1 MIDRADP
8 GDLLTPI
15 SPALR
20 IHIFVARVSDEL
32 IDRER
37 RCGRLLVSGE
47 IPVVPCNTHEEGA
60 ELRLRRIAEIGLVLR
75 DFSPLNRLL
84 ERGTAVDFAPPSR
97 PPIARSYARI
107 AGSFCGHIPQPK
119 FFITMPKSTSL
130 QDLLIDELKDLY
142 SAETQL
148 TKALPK
154 MAKAANDE
162 ALKAGFEE
170 HLDQTHEHIA
180 RLDRV
185 MELLDASPKGKTC
198 KAMKGLVAEGDEKID
213 EDATP
218 AVKDA
223 ALISA
228 AQKVEHYEIAG
239 YGTVRTFAELLGH
252 DEVVSL
258 LQETLDEEAETDR
271 KLTELAS
278 TLNLKAE
285 TGEESEAD
293 EDDED
298 EEEDEEEDK

>member
-1 MIDRADP
+1 MAK
-8 GDLLTPI
+8 T
-15 SPALR
+15 
-20 IHIFVARVSDEL
+20 
-32 IDRER
+32 
-37 RCGRLLVSGE
+37 
-47 IPVVPCNTHEEGA
+47 
-60 ELRLRRIAEIGLVLR
+60 
-75 DFSPLNRLL
+75 
-84 ERGTAVDFAPPSR
+84 
-97 PPIARSYARI
+97 
-107 AGSFCGHIPQPK
+107 
-119 FFITMPKSTSL
+119 TSL
-130 QDLLIDELKDLY
+130 HDLLIDELKDLY
-142 SAETQL
+142 NAETQL

-185 MELLDASPKGKTC
+185 MEILEVSPKGKIC
-198 KAMKGLVAEGDEKID
+198 KAMKGLVAEGEEKID
-213 EDATP
+213 EDASP

-223 ALISA
+223 ALIGA

-278 TLNLKAE
+278 SLNLKAE
-285 TGEESEAD
+285 LGEDEEEGEEEED
-293 EDDED
+293 EDDE
-298 EEEDEEEDK
+298 K

>member
-1 MIDRADP
+1 
-8 GDLLTPI
+8 
-15 SPALR
+15 
-20 IHIFVARVSDEL
+20 
-32 IDRER
+32 
-37 RCGRLLVSGE
+37 
-47 IPVVPCNTHEEGA
+47 
-60 ELRLRRIAEIGLVLR
+60 
-75 DFSPLNRLL
+75 
-84 ERGTAVDFAPPSR
+84 
-97 PPIARSYARI
+97 
-107 AGSFCGHIPQPK
+107 
-119 FFITMPKSTSL
+119 MPKTNTL

-162 ALKAGFEE
+162 GLRAGFEE

-198 KAMKGLVAEGDEKID
+198 KAMKGLVAEGEEKID
-213 EDATP
+213 EDASP

-223 ALISA
+223 ALICA

-239 YGTVRTFAELLGH
+239 YGTVRTFAELLGQ
-252 DEVVSL
+252 DEIVSL

-278 TLNLKAE
+278 SLNLKAE
-285 TGEESEAD
+285 SA
-293 EDDED
+293 D
-298 EEEDEEEDK
+298 EEEESSNEDSNSKDDEEEA

>member
-1 MIDRADP
+1 MAKTTT
-8 GDLLTPI
+8 L
-15 SPALR
+15 
-20 IHIFVARVSDEL
+20 
-32 IDRER
+32 
-37 RCGRLLVSGE
+37 
-47 IPVVPCNTHEEGA
+47 HE
-60 ELRLRRIAEIGLVLR
+60 
-75 DFSPLNRLL
+75 
-84 ERGTAVDFAPPSR
+84 
-97 PPIARSYARI
+97 
-107 AGSFCGHIPQPK
+107 
-119 FFITMPKSTSL
+119 
-130 QDLLIDELKDLY
+130 LLIDELKDLY

-185 MELLDASPKGKTC
+185 MELLEASPKGKVC
-198 KAMKGLVAEGDEKID
+198 KAMKGLVAEGEEKID
-213 EDATP
+213 EDASP

-223 ALISA
+223 ALICA

-239 YGTVRTFAELLGH
+239 YGTVRTFAELLGQ

-278 TLNLKAE
+278 SLNLKAE
-285 TGEESEAD
+285 TGGEAEEED
-293 EDDED
+293 EDEEDDED
-298 EEEDEEEDK
+298 EDEEDK